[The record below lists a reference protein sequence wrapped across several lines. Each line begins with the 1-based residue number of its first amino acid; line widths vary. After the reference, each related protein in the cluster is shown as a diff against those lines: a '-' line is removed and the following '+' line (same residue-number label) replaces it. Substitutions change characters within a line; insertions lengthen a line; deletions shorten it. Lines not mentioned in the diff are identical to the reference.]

1 MSNHEL
7 DRLRF
12 EATEVENHYIDE
24 YMAGR
29 ISRQRL
35 LQLGTGIGMSLP
47 LLGMFGTASALASPK
62 SSAGAKAGGTLRVGS
77 LKAADRH
84 RSRDERHA
92 GDARRDEHHRRVPRL
107 RRARRPGS

>member
-1 MSNHEL
+1 MKNHEL
-7 DRLRF
+7 DQLRF
-12 EATEVENHYIDE
+12 DATEVENHYIDE

-62 SSAGAKAGGTLRVGS
+62 S
-77 LKAADRH
+77 
-84 RSRDERHA
+84 
-92 GDARRDEHHRRVPRL
+92 ARRRPRPAE
-107 RRARRPGS
+107 RSASVASRPRSPSIR